1 MKNRDHDANA
11 LIQKGMKAAVKDLP
25 AQTVEY
31 LGHGLRLGS
40 SHYVYWYAY
49 AIALGELALY
59 EDSEKAFRKALQ
71 LSKGEK
77 QSGIWSAFAEM
88 LERQGRLKTAE
99 RYHRRAVQARPRDAG
114 PWIRWGAFLAKR
126 GRLDEAQTC
135 HRKATTLRKGAIDEA
150 YLNLGYIY
158 RAKRLYRQAQECF
171 RKAIKLDPGY
181 SHAKSA
187 LKDVAPLVPATVGE
201 LLQWPGQQR
210 VD

>member
-31 LGHGLRLGS
+31 LGQGLRLGS

-49 AIALGELALY
+49 GIALGELALY
-59 EDSEKAFRKALQ
+59 KDSGKAFRRALQ
-71 LSKGEK
+71 LSKGKGEK
-77 QSGIWSAFAEM
+77 RSGIWSSFAEM
-88 LERQGRLKTAE
+88 LAAQGRFKTAE
-99 RYHRRAVQARPRDAG
+99 RFHRCAVQTRPRDAG
-114 PWIRWGAFLAKR
+114 PWIRLGAFLAKR

-158 RAKRLYRQAQECF
+158 RAKGKYRLAQKCF
-171 RKAIKLDPGY
+171 RKAIQLDPDY
-181 SHAKSA
+181 SHAKTA
-187 LKDVAPLVPATVGE
+187 LRDVAPLA
-201 LLQWPGQQR
+201 
-210 VD
+210 